1 MAKKQLRPSVKKAIP
16 QNNKL
21 MYELAEAN
29 GSTIGAVYQLLNRNS
44 DKLQNIDLQF
54 LISKHLNLPL
64 EELLEDIPDEEAVE
78 Q

>member
-1 MAKKQLRPSVKKAIP
+1 MAKKQLRPEVKKAIP

-44 DKLQNIDLQF
+44 DKLQNIDFQF
-54 LISKHLNLPL
+54 LISQHLNLSL
-64 EELLEDIPDEEAVE
+64 EELLEEVPEEEALE